1 MIHLVIIS
9 ALLVEVRSFSELH
22 PNLRIVGGTEVSI
35 EDVPYQVSLHVSG
48 EHFCGGSVIETDIK
62 TKGVESTAIN
72 CFVHPHFDMEGDYD
86 IAIIE
91 LEERL
96 DFNEKCQPIALP
108 RASEEVCN
116 NALML
121 ASGFGNLGFNITN
134 DSGTLRAVAVP
145 KLEDGR
151 CFETYYHLG
160 GITARMFCA
169 GFKEGGKGVCMGDS
183 GGPLVRNGI
192 QYGIVSWGMSC
203 GEAHFPAV
211 YTRIASPPIR
221 DWIKTTSF
229 LRPQLRIVGGS
240 GITIEDV
247 PYQVSLQEAK
257 IHLCGGS
264 VIVLTETDV
273 KTEGVETKVSEVF
286 IHPYYKNNKDYDV
299 SIIGLEERLDFNERC
314 QPIALPRAS
323 EEVCNNA
330 LMLASGFGNLG
341 FNTTNDSGTLRAVTV
356 PKVAD
361 GRCFEAYYHDGGITA
376 RMFCAGFE
384 EGGKGVCMGDSGGP
398 LVRNGIQYGIVSWGE
413 NCAETHFPGVYTRIA
428 SPPIR
433 DWIKNT
439 VNI

>member
-1 MIHLVIIS
+1 MIHLVFIS

-48 EHFCGGSVIETDIK
+48 EHFCGGSVIGRKHILTAGHCAIGNFEAEIPLKQAVFIFRAFKSVSELTILTETDIK

-72 CFVHPHFDMEGDYD
+72 CFVHPNFDMEGDYD

-169 GFKEGGKGVCMGDS
+169 GFEEGGKGVCMGDS

-192 QYGIVSWGMSC
+192 QYGVVSWGMSC

-221 DWIKTTSF
+221 DWIKTT
-229 LRPQLRIVGGS
+229 
-240 GITIEDV
+240 
-247 PYQVSLQEAK
+247 
-257 IHLCGGS
+257 
-264 VIVLTETDV
+264 
-273 KTEGVETKVSEVF
+273 
-286 IHPYYKNNKDYDV
+286 
-299 SIIGLEERLDFNERC
+299 
-314 QPIALPRAS
+314 
-323 EEVCNNA
+323 
-330 LMLASGFGNLG
+330 
-341 FNTTNDSGTLRAVTV
+341 
-356 PKVAD
+356 
-361 GRCFEAYYHDGGITA
+361 
-376 RMFCAGFE
+376 
-384 EGGKGVCMGDSGGP
+384 
-398 LVRNGIQYGIVSWGE
+398 
-413 NCAETHFPGVYTRIA
+413 
-428 SPPIR
+428 
-433 DWIKNT
+433 

>member
-1 MIHLVIIS
+1 MIHLVFMS
-9 ALLVEVRSFSELH
+9 ALLVEV
-22 PNLRIVGGTEVSI
+22 
-35 EDVPYQVSLHVSG
+35 Q
-48 EHFCGGSVIETDIK
+48 
-62 TKGVESTAIN
+62 
-72 CFVHPHFDMEGDYD
+72 
-86 IAIIE
+86 
-91 LEERL
+91 
-96 DFNEKCQPIALP
+96 
-108 RASEEVCN
+108 
-116 NALML
+116 
-121 ASGFGNLGFNITN
+121 
-134 DSGTLRAVAVP
+134 
-145 KLEDGR
+145 
-151 CFETYYHLG
+151 
-160 GITARMFCA
+160 
-169 GFKEGGKGVCMGDS
+169 
-183 GGPLVRNGI
+183 
-192 QYGIVSWGMSC
+192 
-203 GEAHFPAV
+203 
-211 YTRIASPPIR
+211 
-221 DWIKTTSF
+221 SF

-264 VIVLTETDV
+264 VIGRKHILTAAHCTMFREDISLFTVLTETDV

-299 SIIGLEERLDFNERC
+299 SIIGLEKRLDFNERC

-413 NCAETHFPGVYTRIA
+413 NCAEAHFPGVYTRIA